1 MTSSSITA
9 FVDRLAAVQTGPG
22 CANFFDH
29 TVAANGL
36 RRRNL
41 AVYLQEMLD
50 RAPKVLLVGEA
61 PGFRGMKITGI
72 PFTSRTILEQGSDGF
87 GLFGPGKGYVLPP
100 DPDSVAAEPTATVM
114 WEVLAELDFLPLLWS
129 ACPWHTHKPGL
140 PLSNRT
146 PTASEAA
153 LGSPFWQ
160 ALAEVFAIET
170 VVAVGNV
177 AHRSLQRSGFEPPKI
192 RHPAHGGRS
201 GFKRGLQELLDAGMP
216 RARDPRPRRPN
227 GA

>member
-1 MTSSSITA
+1 MISSCITE
-9 FVDRLAAVQTGPG
+9 FVDRLAAVATGPG
-22 CANFFDH
+22 CANFFNH
-29 TVAANGL
+29 TVPANAV

-41 AVYLQEMLD
+41 AIYLQEMLD

-61 PGFRGMKITGI
+61 PGFRGMKITGV
-72 PFTSRTILEQGSDGF
+72 PFTSRTILEQAGDGF
-87 GLFGPGKGYVLPP
+87 GLFGPGKGYQLPP
-100 DPDSVAAEPTATVM
+100 DPDAVAAEPTATVM

-129 ACPWHTHKPGL
+129 ACPWHTHRPGR

-146 PTASEAA
+146 PTAAEAA

-160 ALAEVFAIET
+160 ALAEEFAIET

-177 AHRSLQRSGFEPPKI
+177 AHRSLQRGGIDAPKI

-201 GFKRGLQELLDAGMP
+201 GFKRGLEELIAAGLAP
-216 RARDPRPRRPN
+216 SSLHPP
-227 GA
+227 G

>member
-1 MTSSSITA
+1 MTPSFITA
-9 FVDRLAAVQTGPG
+9 FVRRLAAVETGPG
-22 CANFFDH
+22 VANFFDH
-29 TVAANGL
+29 TVPANAL

-41 AVYLQEMLD
+41 EIYLQDMLD
-50 RAPKVLLVGEA
+50 RSPKVLLVGEA

-72 PFTSRTILEQGSDGF
+72 PFTSRTILQKGGDGF

-100 DPDSVAAEPTATVM
+100 DPDGVAAEPTATVM

-129 ACPWHTHKPGL
+129 ACPWHTHLPGL

-160 ALAEVFAIET
+160 ALAEDFAIDT

-177 AHRSLQRSGFEPPKI
+177 AHRSLQRSGFDAPKI

-201 GFKRGLQELLDAGMP
+201 GFKRGLVELIDAGMP
-216 RARDPRPRRPN
+216 R
-227 GA
+227 